1 MSEALRD
8 HLQRTGVSPAVLKQM
23 ANSNA
28 LIEQRIAGANAAA
41 PYVPF
46 GQHFKFWPASAK
58 RQEAA
63 DFVIDNIDHAR
74 NLRGRSRIA
83 GITHSASVHPVL
95 LHERELEKIGAAYNP
110 TPYMRNPLE
119 KDAFRPPAGAK
130 LQMYQ
135 NDLRY

>member
-8 HLQRTGVSPAVLKQM
+8 HLQRTGVSPAVLKSM
-23 ANSNA
+23 AQSNV

-46 GQHFKFWPASAK
+46 GQHFRLWSPHHK

-74 NLRGRSRIA
+74 NLRARSRVA
-83 GITHSASVHPVL
+83 GITHSSSVHPVL

-110 TPYMRNPLE
+110 TPYMRSPLE
-119 KDAFRPPAGAK
+119 KDALKPAAGEPLK
-130 LQMYQ
+130 MYQ
-135 NDLRY
+135 DYLRY

>member
-8 HLQRTGVSPAVLKQM
+8 HLSRTGVCPAMLKQM
-23 ANSNA
+23 AHSNA

-41 PYVPF
+41 PFMPF
-46 GQHFKFWPASAK
+46 GQHFKHWPASAK

-74 NLRGRSRIA
+74 NLRSRSRVA
-83 GITHSASVHPVL
+83 GITHGASVHPIL
-95 LHERELEKIGAAYNP
+95 LHERELEKIGSAYNP

-119 KDAFRPPAGAK
+119 KGALKPPAGAP

-135 NDLRY
+135 DDLRY

>member
-23 ANSNA
+23 AQSNS

-41 PYVPF
+41 PFVPF
-46 GQHFKFWPASAK
+46 GQHFKSWPAAAK

-63 DFVIDNIDHAR
+63 DFVINNIDHMR
-74 NLRGRSRIA
+74 NLRARSRVA
-83 GITHSASVHPVL
+83 GVTHSANVHPIL

-119 KDAFRPPAGAK
+119 KDAFRPPAGAS

-135 NDLRY
+135 DYLRY

>member
-8 HLQRTGVSPAVLKQM
+8 HLQRTGVSPAVLKHM

-41 PYVPF
+41 PFVPF
-46 GQHFKFWPASAK
+46 GQHFRLWPANAK

-74 NLRGRSRIA
+74 NLRSRSRVA

-95 LHERELEKIGAAYNP
+95 LHERELEKIGSAYNP

-119 KDAFRPPAGAK
+119 KDAMRAPAGAK

>member
-8 HLQRTGVSPAVLKQM
+8 HLQRTGVSPAVLKQL
-23 ANSNA
+23 AQSNV

-46 GQHFKFWPASAK
+46 GQHFSHWAPAQK

-63 DFVIDNIDHAR
+63 DFVINNIDQAR
-74 NLRGRSRIA
+74 NLRGRSRVA
-83 GITHSASVHPVL
+83 GIVHSAHVHPVL
-95 LHERELEKIGAAYNP
+95 LHERELEKIGSAYNP

-119 KDAFRPPAGAK
+119 KDAFNPPAGK
-130 LQMYQ
+130 PLQMYQ
-135 NDLRY
+135 DFLRY